1 MKVKSMKR
9 IIAFMLIGS
18 VLALFPTVS
27 ADTSNEIYDEIYNE
41 SGMSEIT
48 ANLDKETTDILTEL
62 GVDPENFNSFLEMDT
77 KNLWS
82 VLMDM
87 LGRNITAPLT
97 AFSTALAVILICSLL
112 GDMWSNGIVI
122 NQTYNYVS
130 LLSISSIVLMPLTT
144 TVENSIAG
152 IKTISGF
159 MLTFVPVYGG
169 LLLYSGNATT
179 SVLYQSLMLGMSEA
193 VSQISGF
200 IIAPMIS
207 VFICVGMASAI
218 SGIDGAYKFSLMIKN
233 VANWIL
239 GLVMTLFT
247 GFLSVQSFVG
257 KSADNLAI
265 KTTRFFVG
273 STVPVVGGYLSE
285 TLTTLTAGV
294 GLLRA
299 SATAWCILA
308 LGVMVLPLVIE
319 LFLWRTVLNL
329 LSAISEMLSVSEIS
343 KLFNVSSVAIG
354 FLIAILLCVSAM
366 FILSLV
372 VIKAGI

>member
-1 MKVKSMKR
+1 MKR
-9 IIAFMLIGS
+9 IIAFVLIGFVFIFS
-18 VLALFPTVS
+18 LTVS
-27 ADTSNEIYDEIYNE
+27 ADTTKETYDQIYEE
-41 SGMSEIT
+41 SGMREIS
-48 ANLDKETTDILTEL
+48 NSLNKETVDILSEL
-62 GVDPENFNSFLEMDT
+62 GVDPENYNSLLELDA
-77 KNLWS
+77 KSLWE
-82 VLMDM
+82 VLLDM

-97 AFSTALAVILICSLL
+97 AFSTALSVILLCSLIS
-112 GDMWSNGIVI
+112 GMWTNNLTM
-122 NQTYNYVS
+122 NQSYNYIS
-130 LLSISSIVLMPLTT
+130 LLSISSVVLLPMTAAI
-144 TVENSIAG
+144 ENCITG

-159 MLTFVPVYGG
+159 MLAFVPIYGG
-169 LLLYSGNATT
+169 LLLSSGNVTT
-179 SVLYQSLMLGMSEA
+179 SALYQSLMLGTSEA
-193 VSQISGF
+193 VSQIAGF
-200 IIAPMIS
+200 IVAPIIS
-207 VFICVGMASAI
+207 IFICLGMASAI
-218 SGIDGAYKFSLMIKN
+218 SGIDGTYKLSIMIKN

-239 GLVMTLFT
+239 GLIMTLFT

-285 TLTTLTAGV
+285 TLTTLTASI

-354 FLIAILLCVSAM
+354 FLIAILLCISAM